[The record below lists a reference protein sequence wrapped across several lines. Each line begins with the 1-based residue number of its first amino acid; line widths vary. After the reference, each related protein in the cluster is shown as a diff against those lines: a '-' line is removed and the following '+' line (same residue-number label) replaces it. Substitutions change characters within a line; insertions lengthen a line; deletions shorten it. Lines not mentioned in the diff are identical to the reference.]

1 MMCAMA
7 QSGEL
12 ERFWDSL
19 VVDYLEKVK
28 DFSFILKKTEEMSRY
43 MRAQGKQ
50 EATPRINASPS
61 HNNDWANPGMDKRTM
76 VKSFDLMLMTF

>member
-1 MMCAMA
+1 V
-7 QSGEL
+7 
-12 ERFWDSL
+12 RFVILGQNLLQMGSKWL
-19 VVDYLEKVK
+19 LEKVK